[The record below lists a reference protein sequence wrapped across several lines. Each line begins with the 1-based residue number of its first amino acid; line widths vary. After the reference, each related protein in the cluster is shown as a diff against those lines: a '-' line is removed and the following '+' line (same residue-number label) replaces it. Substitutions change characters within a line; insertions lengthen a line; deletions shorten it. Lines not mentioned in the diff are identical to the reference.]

1 MLLYYFLN
9 IGVSI
14 PVEDV
19 RHRGHWVKEFWTC
32 HNITEIQVFID
43 SEHLCLHVMLK
54 TVKLLRITIYL
65 VTFNMIVKMSSKS
78 LHLQLVSLTNK

>member
-1 MLLYYFLN
+1 MLLFFN

-54 TVKLLRITIYL
+54 TGKLLRITIY
-65 VTFNMIVKMSSKS
+65 FSNF
-78 LHLQLVSLTNK
+78 QYD